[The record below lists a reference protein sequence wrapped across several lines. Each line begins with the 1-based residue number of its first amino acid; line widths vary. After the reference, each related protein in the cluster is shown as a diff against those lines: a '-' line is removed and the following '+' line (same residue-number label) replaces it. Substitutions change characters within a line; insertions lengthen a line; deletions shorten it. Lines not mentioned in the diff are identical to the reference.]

1 MTLRVSKPG
10 FQAVVLMLGLGAGSL
25 TCQTTPRILA
35 GSVQDPDGAAVA
47 GAQIALD
54 RPDGSQVAH
63 VLSDGSGTF
72 QFRNVAPGPYVIDVQ
87 MAGFRETKVN
97 APAEGRSRAPLKI
110 VLTIAGVEEQVTVAA
125 SDTAAQV
132 STEIGQNQN
141 SNALDRDALDRLPVF
156 DQDYITTLS
165 RFLDPDATGTNG
177 VTLVVNGVEAN
188 GPGVTPSAVQSV
200 KINQNP
206 YSALFSRPG
215 RARIEIT
222 TAGGTP
228 KLHGSANFLYR
239 DSLFDARN
247 PFAVVK
253 PGEQRTYYEG
263 SLTGPLSRSKK
274 TTFLLALDRDNDN
287 QEAVVHA
294 AGPDGPI
301 DANVPNP
308 THHYFLSGRVFH
320 DFGQANQFWM
330 GYSYEHRTVANL
342 GVGGTVLP
350 AAGTNTLFF
359 EHEINVGHVY
369 LFSSRL
375 LNQLHFLVGHYD
387 NQTHSLNED
396 PQLIV
401 SGSFTGGGAQADARR
416 TEYHLDAT
424 DIVTYTRG
432 RQQIKFGVDIPDIS
446 RRGFDDFTNQAGTY
460 SFATIADYSASQ
472 PFSYVL
478 QRGQGHVTFLERTV
492 AGIFEDNIRVN
503 PNLSV
508 ALGVRYYWQNYF
520 HDIAHNIAPRFSFA
534 YAPSQK
540 GKMVIRG
547 GAGMFFDRT
556 GPSPISDLLHF
567 NGVRLQRFILLNP
580 SYPATASQISSV
592 PTSVATLDPRALIPY
607 SIQYGIGIE
616 RQVTAKSSVAANY
629 VGTRGMDQF
638 RSIDVNAPPPPVYAA
653 RPNSALGQNRQL
665 QSEGYLK
672 SNALEISFH
681 GRPTRF
687 LSGQAQ
693 YTLGKTYNNTSGIT
707 YFPASSYAPGAD
719 WGRSDND
726 RRNKF
731 DLLGTLS
738 AGKWFDFG
746 TALSLYAGKPV
757 NVTTGSDEN
766 RDGLP
771 LDRPIG
777 VPRNSFHGPGYISLD
792 LNLSH
797 TVMLRRRK
805 DGPTATLAI
814 NSFNVLNHENDIT
827 YVGVISSPFF
837 DHSVSAQPGRR
848 MQLDLQFK
856 F

>member
-1 MTLRVSKPG
+1 MTLRLSKPG
-10 FQAVVLMLGLGAGSL
+10 FQAVVLMLSLGGGSL
-25 TCQTTPRILA
+25 TCQTTLTPRILA

-54 RPDGSQVAH
+54 RPDGSQVTR

-72 QFRNVAPGPYVIDVQ
+72 QFKNVAPGPYVIDVQ

-97 APAEGRSRAPLKI
+97 VPAEGRSRAPLKI
-110 VLTIAGVEEQVTVAA
+110 VLTIAGVQEQVTVAA
-125 SDTAAQV
+125 SDTSAQV

-141 SNALDRDALDRLPVF
+141 GNSLDRDALDRLPVF

-188 GPGVTPSAVQSV
+188 GPGVTPSAVQNV

-247 PFAVVK
+247 PFAIVK

-263 SLTGPLSRSKK
+263 SLTGPLSRSRK

-301 DANVPNP
+301 DSNVPNP

-320 DFGQANQFWM
+320 DYGQANQFWM

-369 LFSSRL
+369 LFSPRV

-416 TEYHLDAT
+416 TEYHFDGT
-424 DIVTYTRG
+424 DIVTYTTQ
-432 RQQIKFGVDIPDIS
+432 RQQIKFGIDIPDIS
-446 RRGFDDFTNQAGTY
+446 RRGFDDFTNQVGTY
-460 SFATIADYSASQ
+460 SFATLADYDANL
-472 PFSYVL
+472 PFSYLV

-508 ALGVRYYWQNYF
+508 AIGVRYYWQNYF
-520 HDIAHNIAPRFSFA
+520 RDIAHNVAPRFSFA
-534 YAPSQK
+534 YAPTSK

-567 NGVRLQRFILLNP
+567 NGVRLQRFIVLNP
-580 SYPATASQISSV
+580 SYPATASQI
-592 PTSVATLDPRALIPY
+592 
-607 SIQYGIGIE
+607 G
-616 RQVTAKSSVAANY
+616 
-629 VGTRGMDQF
+629 
-638 RSIDVNAPPPPVYAA
+638 
-653 RPNSALGQNRQL
+653 
-665 QSEGYLK
+665 
-672 SNALEISFH
+672 
-681 GRPTRF
+681 
-687 LSGQAQ
+687 
-693 YTLGKTYNNTSGIT
+693 
-707 YFPASSYAPGAD
+707 
-719 WGRSDND
+719 
-726 RRNKF
+726 
-731 DLLGTLS
+731 
-738 AGKWFDFG
+738 
-746 TALSLYAGKPV
+746 
-757 NVTTGSDEN
+757 
-766 RDGLP
+766 
-771 LDRPIG
+771 
-777 VPRNSFHGPGYISLD
+777 
-792 LNLSH
+792 
-797 TVMLRRRK
+797 
-805 DGPTATLAI
+805 
-814 NSFNVLNHENDIT
+814 
-827 YVGVISSPFF
+827 
-837 DHSVSAQPGRR
+837 
-848 MQLDLQFK
+848 
-856 F
+856 